1 MALYT
6 KKKLFK
12 KIQTHWPEVNLQEI
26 IDLLDQYGVESY
38 EKEVTRV
45 QLAILKLCQGDRS
58 QLQTLVKTAKID
70 YRDVLAWA
78 EYPEELKVGFVELKK
93 MPAEEVK
100 IIRQQDREQYLQ
112 WLND

>member
-6 KKKLFK
+6 KKKLIE
-12 KIQTHWPEVNLQEI
+12 KIQTYWPEDNRQEI

-58 QLQTLVKTAKID
+58 QLQTLVKTAKTD
-70 YRDVLAWA
+70 YRDILAWA
-78 EYPEELKVGFVELKK
+78 EYPEELKFGFIELKK

-100 IIRQQDREQYLQ
+100 KIRQRDREQFLQ
-112 WLND
+112 WLNE